1 MRNSNDGGGMR
12 RLFIALGVALT
23 LGSAGCGNSSDAA
36 KASGKA
42 RLFDAQQ
49 DALEKAKSVNNTVLQ
64 ADQVRRA
71 QEDKQ

>member
-1 MRNSNDGGGMR
+1 MR
-12 RLFIALGVALT
+12 RLLIALGVALT

-49 DALEKAKSVNNTVLQ
+49 DALEKAKGVNNTVLQ
-64 ADQVRRA
+64 ADQTRRA
-71 QEDKQ
+71 QEDKQAQ